1 MIHQSVMTSSLR
13 IKILQIDK
21 FSNFSCN
28 IVITVKASI
37 HDATLLHA
45 NVACNKVASCMLKF
59 HATKVACN
67 IFACNNVASCMVVFC
82 MQQMLH
88 ETKLHRVCRVLH
100 ATMLHATCCMEIE
113 HVLFSCNILHQNCIN
128 YYDNDNHYQKYD
140 QTIKIDN
147 RKSACFS

>member
-1 MIHQSVMTSSLR
+1 MQLCCMQMLHMQQSCIVYV
-13 IKILQIDK
+13 KI
-21 FSNFSCN
+21 SCN
-28 IVITVKASI
+28 KG
-37 HDATLLHA
+37 
-45 NVACNKVASCMLKF
+45 CMQ
-59 HATKVACN
+59 H
-67 IFACNNVASCMVVFC
+67 FC
-82 MQQMLH
+82 MQQCCIVYGSMLH

-140 QTIKIDN
+140 QAIKIDN